1 MSVGGATLGRYDDN
15 ASGRLLRDKADPDGR
30 LPVGL
35 TDPGFESYGDE
46 LLPAAL
52 WG

>member
-30 LPVGL
+30 RPVGQ
-35 TDPGFESYGDE
+35 TGPDFKSCGDE